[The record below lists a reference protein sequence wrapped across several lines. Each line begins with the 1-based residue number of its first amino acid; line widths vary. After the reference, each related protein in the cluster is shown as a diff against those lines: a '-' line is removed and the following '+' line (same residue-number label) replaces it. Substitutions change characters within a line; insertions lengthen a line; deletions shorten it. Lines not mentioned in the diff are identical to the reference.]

1 MKYTTIDKISN
12 VLALSTKNDQDFY
25 DYSRNARN
33 VSERFIQASNQLSE
47 GEYLGWQLFFD
58 KDGHCHSF
66 TFSKEGVRVTKED
79 LEWIFQD
86 CAAVSGSNQD
96 LFMDMYHRSGKLYY
110 LSCSPVQKSETKK
123 RLKKERI
130 DYYTDVLSGLKEV
143 GAAVRIIASAD
154 SSGKGI
160 ILFSFPEEM
169 TLRMKTML
177 SFVFEDMTPVEADNE
192 AIISESAQIGSEQ
205 ISNAME
211 VLLEALYH
219 KRPVDKPTEKTN
231 VDEHKA
237 TEEACIDDH
246 PKRILE
252 IKTIGSTIDNLS
264 SIDDSS
270 SIEELELG
278 VRSINCLRRVG
289 IQTVGELSSMTYND
303 LRRVRNLSPSCI
315 EEIMGKI
322 EEYKEYKSICSSVT
336 KSTPTYMKML
346 DELIGLKNVKEQVNK
361 FVALAKMKQDIVS
374 TNHKAIPI
382 VLNMEFVG
390 NPGTAKTTVA
400 RILAGLLYENGLLQ
414 SNEIVEVG
422 RADLIAK
429 YIGQT
434 ADKVKSIFQKSKG
447 KLLFID
453 EAYSLVENSRGEYG
467 DEAINTIVQ
476 EMENNRAD
484 TIVIFAGYPD
494 EMKEFFSRNPGLRSR
509 VPFTISFCDYTSEE
523 MVRISE
529 SEAIK
534 RGFSIS
540 SGAKDK
546 IASICESSSGSTDAG
561 NGRFCRNLIEG
572 AILNYA
578 SRVYGNE
585 VGIGRK
591 DYTLIEDDFS
601 VPDTFSSSESKAPI
615 GFRI

>member
-12 VLALSTKNDQDFY
+12 VLALSTKNDQEFY
-25 DYSRNARN
+25 DYSKN
-33 VSERFIQASNQLSE
+33 VNSVVERFIQASNQLSE
-47 GEYLGWQLFFD
+47 GEYFGLQLCFD
-58 KDGHCHSF
+58 KDGHYHSF
-66 TFSKEGVRVTKED
+66 TFSKDGAKITKED

-86 CAAVSGSNQD
+86 CAAVSVSNQD
-96 LFMDMYHRSGKLYY
+96 LFMDKFHRLGKLYY
-110 LSCSPVQKSETKK
+110 LSCPSVYKSKTEK
-123 RLKKERI
+123 RFEKELF
-130 DYYTDVLSGLKEV
+130 DYCTDLLSELKE
-143 GAAVRIIASAD
+143 ADATVRIIASAECP
-154 SSGKGI
+154 GKGI
-160 ILFSFPEEM
+160 ILFSFPNEM

-177 SFVFEDMTPVEADNE
+177 SFIFVDMVTLEADYE
-192 AIISESAQIGSEQ
+192 TLIPESAQVSSKQ
-205 ISNAME
+205 IALATE
-211 VLLEALYH
+211 VLLKAAYH
-219 KRPVDKPTEKTN
+219 EQSVEKTAEKTD
-231 VDEHKA
+231 VDEYIL
-237 TEEACIDDH
+237 EEEFCIDDDLNDI
-246 PKRILE
+246 PE
-252 IKTIGSTIDNLS
+252 IESTS
-264 SIDDSS
+264 STVDDSS
-270 SIEELELG
+270 SIEELDLS
-278 VRSINCLRRVG
+278 VRSFNCLKRAGVDT
-289 IQTVGELSSMTYND
+289 IGELRSMTYDD
-303 LRRVRNLSPSCI
+303 LRKIRNLSPRCR
-315 EEIMGKI
+315 EEIMEKL
-322 EEYKEYKSICSSVT
+322 KEYKPVHSSV
-336 KSTPTYMKML
+336 SKMMPAYTEML
-346 DELIGLKNVKEQVNK
+346 NELIGLNNVKEQVGK
-361 FVALAKMKQDIVS
+361 IVALAKMKQDIAS
-374 TNHKAIPI
+374 TNRSAIPI

-400 RILAGLLYENGLLQ
+400 RILAGLLHENGLLQ

-434 ADKVKSIFQKSKG
+434 ADKVKTVFQKAKG

-453 EAYSLVENSRGEYG
+453 EAYSLVENSRGEFG

-509 VPFTISFCDYTSEE
+509 VPFSISFCDYTSEE

-529 SEAIK
+529 SEAMK

-540 SGAKDK
+540 SGAKNK
-546 IASICESSSGSTDAG
+546 LASICESSSGSTNAG

-601 VPDTFSSSESKAPI
+601 VPDTFSSSETKAPI

>member
-58 KDGHCHSF
+58 RDGHCHSF
-66 TFSKEGVRVTKED
+66 AFSKEGVKITKED

-86 CAAVSGSNQD
+86 CTAVSESDQD
-96 LFMDMYHRSGKLYY
+96 LFMDKFHRSGKLYY
-110 LSCSPVQKSETKK
+110 LSCSSVQKSGTEK
-123 RLKKERI
+123 RFNKELI
-130 DYYTDVLSGLKEV
+130 DYCRDILSGLKETD
-143 GAAVRIIASAD
+143 AAVRIVAS
-154 SSGKGI
+154 SEGYGKGI
-160 ILFSFPEEM
+160 ILFSFPEKM
-169 TLRMKTML
+169 PLRMKTML
-177 SFVFEDMTPVEADNE
+177 SFVFADMTPVEADNE
-192 AIISESAQIGSEQ
+192 AIISESAQISSEQ
-205 ISNAME
+205 ISFAME
-211 VLLEALYH
+211 VMLEALYH
-219 KRPVDKPTEKTN
+219 ERSVEKN
-231 VDEHKA
+231 DVDEYIFDEEICIEDYPSDIPE
-237 TEEACIDDH
+237 TE
-246 PKRILE
+246 
-252 IKTIGSTIDNLS
+252 STKNTV
-264 SIDDSS
+264 DDSS
-270 SIEELELG
+270 SIDELELS
-278 VRSINCLRRVG
+278 VRSFNCLKRAG
-289 IQTVGELSSMTYND
+289 IDTVGELRSKTYED
-303 LRRVRNLSPSCI
+303 LRRIRNLSPRCR
-315 EEIMGKI
+315 EEIMEKL
-322 EEYKEYKSICSSVT
+322 KEYKPVHSYVT
-336 KSTPTYMKML
+336 KTTPTYMKML
-346 DELIGLKNVKEQVNK
+346 DELIGLKNVKEQVGK
-361 FVALAKMKQDIVS
+361 LIALAKMKKDIDS
-374 TNHKAIPI
+374 TNRCAIPI

-434 ADKVKSIFQKSKG
+434 ADKVKTVFQKAKG

-476 EMENNRAD
+476 EMENSRAD

-509 VPFTISFCDYTSEE
+509 VPFSISFCDYTSEE

-529 SEAIK
+529 SEAMK

-561 NGRFCRNLIEG
+561 NGRFCRNLIES

-585 VGIGRK
+585 VVNGRK

-601 VPDTFSSSESKAPI
+601 APDIFGSSESKAPI

>member
-12 VLALSTKNDQDFY
+12 VLALSTKNDQEFY
-25 DYSRNARN
+25 DYSKN
-33 VSERFIQASNQLSE
+33 VNSVVERFIQASNQLSE
-47 GEYLGWQLFFD
+47 REYFGLQMCFD
-58 KDGHCHSF
+58 KDGHYHSF
-66 TFSKEGVRVTKED
+66 TFSKDGAKITKED

-86 CAAVSGSNQD
+86 CAAVSVSNQD
-96 LFMDMYHRSGKLYY
+96 LFMDKFHRLGKLYY
-110 LSCSPVQKSETKK
+110 LSCPSVYKSKTEK
-123 RLKKERI
+123 RFEKELF
-130 DYYTDVLSGLKEV
+130 DYCTDLLSGLKE
-143 GAAVRIIASAD
+143 ADATVRIITSAEC
-154 SSGKGI
+154 SGKGI
-160 ILFSFPEEM
+160 ILLSLPNEM

-177 SFVFEDMTPVEADNE
+177 SFIFVDMAPMEADYE
-192 AIISESAQIGSEQ
+192 TLIPESAQVSSKQ
-205 ISNAME
+205 IA
-211 VLLEALYH
+211 LTAEALLKAVYH
-219 KRPVDKPTEKTN
+219 KQSVEKAAEKID
-231 VDEHKA
+231 VDEYIL
-237 TEEACIDDH
+237 EEEVYIDDDLIDI
-246 PKRILE
+246 PE
-252 IKTIGSTIDNLS
+252 TENTSSTV
-264 SIDDSS
+264 DDSS
-270 SIEELELG
+270 SIEELDLS
-278 VRSINCLRRVG
+278 VRSFNCLKRAGVDT
-289 IQTVGELSSMTYND
+289 IGELRSMTYDD
-303 LRRVRNLSPSCI
+303 LRKIRNLSPRCR
-315 EEIMGKI
+315 EEITEKL
-322 EEYKEYKSICSSVT
+322 KEYKPVCSSV
-336 KSTPTYMKML
+336 SEIMPTYIERL
-346 DELIGLKNVKEQVNK
+346 NELIGLKNVKEQVGK
-361 FVALAKMKQDIVS
+361 IVALAKMKQDIAS
-374 TNHKAIPI
+374 TNRSTIPI

-400 RILAGLLYENGLLQ
+400 RILAGLLHENGLLQ

-434 ADKVKSIFQKSKG
+434 ADKVKTVFQKAKG

-453 EAYSLVENSRGEYG
+453 EAYSLVENSRGEFG

-509 VPFTISFCDYTSEE
+509 VPFSISFCDYTSEE

-529 SEAIK
+529 SEAMK

-540 SGAKDK
+540 SGAKNK
-546 IASICESSSGSTDAG
+546 LASICESSSGSTDAG

-585 VGIGRK
+585 VVSGRK

-601 VPDTFSSSESKAPI
+601 VPDTFSSSETKAPI